1 MQPRPYFTRLLAVS
15 LALLFGAAVF
25 IFYQTSYNAQAVQL
39 EEFREREANTLRVVE
54 WLVASKAPYSGAE
67 SLRGQIGEL
76 SKRFGIRITY
86 IEGGKVLA
94 ESDLSPAETEKME
107 DHSTRPE
114 VMEAK
119 KTGFGAS
126 NRYSSTLQ
134 TEMLYVAA
142 SMKGTAGLPDGVLR
156 IAVPYSAVQKSLS
169 DSRSRFLAVVA
180 SMALCAVALAVFLV
194 RRTQTM
200 LRSFSQVVDDLGREE
215 SPDKIR
221 VYPGTE
227 FKPLADSINLL
238 AKRARKHMRH
248 LHETRCQYEAV
259 LGKMTDAVAV
269 LDQDGVILAHNAAL
283 EALLGEPALP
293 PAGRNVLEAG
303 LGLAVHNAVREGAT
317 AVESTEPR
325 RFVTTLLGGRIAD
338 VDLVPYVTAKGK
350 PRLILVLHDITAMK
364 NAELILREFVINAS
378 HQLRTPL
385 TSIQGYAAT
394 LLESPPEDLEQA
406 HGMLATILR
415 KSQDMSAVV
424 TELLDTAAPQAESA
438 RRQAS

>member
-1 MQPRPYFTRLLAVS
+1 MQPRPYFTRLLVIS

-25 IFYQTSYNAQAVQL
+25 IFYETSYHAQAVQL
-39 EEFREREANTLRVVE
+39 KEFEEREANTLRVVE
-54 WLVASKAPYSGAE
+54 WLLASKAPYSGVE

-94 ESDLSPAETEKME
+94 ESDLTPAETEKME

-114 VMEAK
+114 VVEAV
-119 KTGFGAS
+119 KTGFGQS
-126 NRYSSTLQ
+126 NRYSNTLQ
-134 TEMLYVAA
+134 TEMLYVAT

-156 IAVPYSAVQKSLS
+156 IAVPFSAVQKSLS
-169 DSRSRFLAVVA
+169 ESRSRFLAVVA
-180 SMALCAVALAVFLV
+180 AMVLCSVALVVFLV
-194 RRTQTM
+194 RRTQAM
-200 LRSFSQVVDDLGREE
+200 LRSFGQVVGDLGREAA
-215 SPDKIR
+215 PDKIR

-227 FKPLADSINLL
+227 FKPLVDSINVL
-238 AKRARKHMRH
+238 AKQARTSMRH

-283 EALLGEPALP
+283 ESLLDNPALP
-293 PAGRNVLEAG
+293 PVGRNVLEAG
-303 LGLAVHNAVREGAT
+303 LGLAVHNAVREACGQD
-317 AVESTEPR
+317 SSGPR
-325 RFVTTLLGGRIAD
+325 RFVTTLLGGKIAD
-338 VDLVPYVTAKGK
+338 VDLVPYATAKGK

-385 TSIQGYAAT
+385 TSIQGFAAT
-394 LLESPPEDLEQA
+394 LLESPPEDMEQA
-406 HGMLATILR
+406 QGMLSTILR

-438 RRQAS
+438 RRQS